1 MQLTFRGF
9 EVLFID
15 IEASGLS
22 SASFPIEIG
31 WVLDDEAEPKS
42 FFVRPHA
49 TWDFDTGWS
58 ARSAALHGITPALL
72 EAEGL
77 SVDEACTRLDEVT
90 HGRLV
95 VSDAPR
101 HDDWWLGRLYAAA
114 GREKAWA
121 VGDVERLDGGLAQE
135 AGLDPAEAARLLTQV
150 EQIYP
155 HPHRAGP
162 DALQLAKAA
171 RALADAE
178 FRVGLHE
185 R

>member
-1 MQLTFRGF
+1 MRLTFRGF
-9 EVLFID
+9 DVLFID
-15 IEASGLS
+15 IEASGLG

-31 WVLDDEAEPKS
+31 WVLDDEAEPES
-42 FFVRPHA
+42 FLVRPHA
-49 TWDFDTGWS
+49 TWDFASGWS
-58 ARSAALHGITPALL
+58 AQSAALHSIAPAML

-77 SVDEACTRLDEVT
+77 SVDEACTGLNEVT

-95 VSDAPR
+95 VSDAPQ

-114 GREKAWA
+114 GREKNWA
-121 VGDVERLDGGLAQE
+121 VGDVERLYGGLAQE
-135 AGLDPAEAARLLTQV
+135 AGLEPTEAARLLAWI

-162 DALQLAKAA
+162 DALRLAKAA
-171 RALADAE
+171 RALADPA
-178 FRVGLHE
+178 FRARPHE

>member
-15 IEASGLS
+15 IEASGLN

-31 WVLDDEAEPKS
+31 WVLDDEAGPES
-42 FFVRPHA
+42 FLIRPHA
-49 TWDFDTGWS
+49 SWDFASGWS
-58 ARSAALHGITPALL
+58 AQSADLHGIPSAML
-72 EAEGL
+72 EPQGI
-77 SVDEACTRLDEVT
+77 SVEEACAQLDGLAW
-90 HGRLV
+90 GRLV
-95 VSDAPR
+95 VSDASQ

-114 GREKAWA
+114 EREKAWA
-121 VGDVERLDGGLAQE
+121 VGDVERLYGGLAQK
-135 AGLDPAEAARLLTQV
+135 AGLDQTDAARLLTRV

-162 DALQLAKAA
+162 DALRLAKAA
-171 RALADAE
+171 RVLADPTFRAE
-178 FRVGLHE
+178 VLE

>member
-1 MQLTFRGF
+1 MRLTFRGF
-9 EVLFID
+9 DVLFID
-15 IEASGLS
+15 VEASGLN

-31 WVLDDEAEPKS
+31 WVLDDEAEPES
-42 FFVRPHA
+42 FLVRPHA

-58 ARSAALHGITPALL
+58 AQSAALHSITPALL

-77 SVDEACTRLDEVT
+77 SVAETCTRLDEAT
-90 HGRLV
+90 HRRLV
-95 VSDAPR
+95 VSDAPQ

-114 GREKAWA
+114 GREKSLA
-121 VGDVERLDGGLAQE
+121 VGDVERLYGGLAQE
-135 AGLDPAEAARLLTQV
+135 AGLDPAEAAQLLTRI

-162 DALQLAKAA
+162 DALRLAKAA
-171 RALADAE
+171 RVLTDPA
-178 FRVGLHE
+178 FRAGLHE

>member
-1 MQLTFRGF
+1 MRLTFRGF
-9 EVLFID
+9 DVLFLD

-31 WVLDDEAEPKS
+31 WVLDDEAEPES
-42 FFVRPHA
+42 FLVRPHA
-49 TWDFDTGWS
+49 SWDFDTGWS
-58 ARSAALHGITPALL
+58 AQAAAIHGIAPAMLA
-72 EAEGL
+72 AEGL
-77 SVDEACTRLDEVT
+77 SVDVACARLDEAT

-101 HDDWWLGRLYAAA
+101 HDNWWLGRLYAAA
-114 GREKAWA
+114 GRAKPWA
-121 VGDVERLDGGLAQE
+121 VGDVERLYGGLAQW
-135 AGLDPAEAARLLTQV
+135 AGIDPTEAAQLLTRI

-162 DALQLAKAA
+162 DALRLAKAA
-171 RALADAE
+171 RALTDPE
-178 FRVGLHE
+178 FRAGLHE

>member
-1 MQLTFRGF
+1 MRLTFRGF

-31 WVLDDEAEPKS
+31 WVVDDEAEPES
-42 FFVRPHA
+42 FLIRPHA
-49 TWDFDTGWS
+49 TWDLDSGWS
-58 ARSAALHGITPALL
+58 AQSAAIHGITPAML
-72 EAEGL
+72 EAEGI
-77 SVDEACTRLDEVT
+77 SVDEACTWLDDLT
-90 HGRLV
+90 RGCLV

-114 GREKAWA
+114 GRQKSWA
-121 VGDVERLDGGLAQE
+121 IGDVERLYGGLAQE
-135 AGLDPAEAARLLTQV
+135 VGLDPAEAARLLTRI

-162 DALQLAKAA
+162 DALRLAKAA
-171 RALADAE
+171 RILSDPE
-178 FRVGLHE
+178 FRVQLHNL
-185 R
+185 

>member
-1 MQLTFRGF
+1 MRLTFRGF

-31 WVLDDEAEPKS
+31 WVLDDEAEPES
-42 FFVRPHA
+42 FLIRPHA

-58 ARSAALHGITPALL
+58 AQSAAIHGITSAMLD
-72 EAEGL
+72 AEGL

-90 HGRLV
+90 SGRLV

-114 GREKAWA
+114 GREKTWP
-121 VGDVERLDGGLAQE
+121 VGDVERLYGGLAQE
-135 AGLDPAEAARLLTQV
+135 AELNPEEAARLLTLV

-162 DALQLAKAA
+162 DALRLAKAA
-171 RALADAE
+171 RVLADPK
-178 FRVGLHE
+178 FQTQVIKR
-185 R
+185 

>member
-1 MQLTFRGF
+1 MRLTFRDF

-31 WVLDDEAEPKS
+31 WVLDDEAEPES
-42 FFVRPHA
+42 YLIRPHA
-49 TWDFDTGWS
+49 TWHFDTGWS
-58 ARSAALHGITPALL
+58 AQAAALHGIIPAMLN
-72 EAEGL
+72 ADGL
-77 SVDEACTRLDEVT
+77 SVEEACTRLDEVT
-90 HGRLV
+90 SGRLV

-101 HDDWWLGRLYAAA
+101 HDDGWLGRLYAAA
-114 GREKAWA
+114 GRRKTWP
-121 VGDVERLDGGLAQE
+121 VGDVERLYGGLAQE
-135 AGLDPAEAARLLTQV
+135 SELNPEEAARLLTLV

-162 DALQLAKAA
+162 DALRLAKAA
-171 RALADAE
+171 RALTDPE
-178 FRVGLHE
+178 FRATLHE

>member
-1 MQLTFRGF
+1 MRLTFRDF
-9 EVLFID
+9 DVLFID

-31 WVLDDEAEPKS
+31 WVLDDEAEPES
-42 FFVRPHA
+42 FLVRPHT

-58 ARSAALHGITPALL
+58 AQSAALHGITPAML

-77 SVDEACTRLDEVT
+77 PVDEACTRLDEVT

-95 VSDAPR
+95 VSDAPQ
-101 HDDWWLGRLYAAA
+101 HDDWWLGRLYDAA
-114 GREKAWA
+114 GRQKSWA
-121 VGDVERLDGGLAQE
+121 VGDVERLYGGLAQE
-135 AGLDPAEAARLLTQV
+135 AGLDSAEAARLLTRS

-162 DALQLAKAA
+162 DALRLAKAA
-171 RALADAE
+171 RPLADPE
-178 FRVGLHE
+178 FRSRLHE
-185 R
+185 P

>member
-1 MQLTFRGF
+1 MRLTFRGF

-31 WVLDDEAEPKS
+31 WVLDDEVDSESFLIRPPK
-42 FFVRPHA
+42 
-49 TWDFDTGWS
+49 TWDFASGWS
-58 ARSAALHGITPALL
+58 AQSAAIHGLRPAML

-77 SVDEACTRLDEVT
+77 SVDEACSRLDEVT

-95 VSDAPR
+95 VSDAPQ
-101 HDDWWLGRLYAAA
+101 HDSWWLNRLYAAA
-114 GREKAWA
+114 GQRMTWP
-121 VGDVERLDGGLAQE
+121 VGDVERLYVGLAQE
-135 AGLDPAEAARLLTQV
+135 AGLDPTMAERLLTHI

-162 DALQLAKAA
+162 DALRLAKAA
-171 RALADAE
+171 RSLADPE
-178 FRVGLHE
+178 FRRGLHVT
-185 R
+185 